1 VLVVETCIVMDV
13 LDVDVVVDGVDVLVD
28 VLVVVL
34 AGRVSFPSQPALSID
49 TSERHSART
58 SAA

>member
-1 VLVVETCIVMDV
+1 MDV
-13 LDVDVVVDGVDVLVD
+13 LDVDVVVDGVD